1 MSIEWLPSEM
11 CHFPEEN
18 CSCTVLFLSC
28 LLPFWCDVLVSIH
41 IFRRQYYALEDLQVV
56 KDTRMKDPSKASRQ
70 FWFCFDLYTLFH
82 FIGLNHMVSSS
93 WHYIH
98 CLQYSKVMQGFRD
111 FLGNYLLIPSFQIL
125 ESLHWLWRPGGKYY
139 FLKVFWF
146 SRNYIHFCT
155 CLNSCLKCGD

>member
-1 MSIEWLPSEM
+1 MCFKRCRESSCMSIEWLPSEM

-18 CSCTVLFLSC
+18 CSCTVLLLFC

-41 IFRRQYYALEDLQVV
+41 IFRRQCYALEDLQVV
-56 KDTRMKDPSKASRQ
+56 KDTCMKDPSKASRQ

-111 FLGNYLLIPSFQIL
+111 FLGNYLLLTYTIISNSGISTL
-125 ESLHWLWRPGGKYY
+125 AMKTWGKVL
-139 FLKVFWF
+139 FLKSVL
-146 SRNYIHFCT
+146 I
-155 CLNSCLKCGD
+155 